1 MTAFVPPVAWS
12 RAPTARPV
20 ARALLTT
27 ALDRM
32 DPDEREWTRK
42 IESRRREL
50 LEDRAVTEP
59 VFDPGAPGPKGD
71 LGVLYEPV
79 PVEVASLLM
88 SLPTLWCVLLMR
100 LVRELVPSSCLE
112 LGTAFG
118 ISGAYQAAAL
128 ELNGGG
134 SLTTLE
140 GARDWADIAEQGFS
154 ELGLGRVETL
164 VGPIEETFAAAA
176 RSGPFDYAF
185 VDAEHS
191 EQAIRSYFHLM
202 APHLS
207 PGAVVVFDD
216 IDWSEGTWRS
226 WQAIRRHERIARSA
240 SLGRMGVAIIRAA

>member
-1 MTAFVPPVAWS
+1 MTALAPPVAWS

-27 ALDRM
+27 ALERM
-32 DPDEREWTRK
+32 DPAEREWARK

-50 LEDRAVTEP
+50 LSDREVTEP
-59 VFDPGAPGPKGD
+59 VFDPGAPGPRGD

-88 SLPTLWCVLLMR
+88 SLPALWCALLMR
-100 LVRELVPSSCLE
+100 LVRELRPRTCLE

-128 ELNGGG
+128 ELNGAG

-140 GARDWADIAEQGFS
+140 GAREWADIAEQGFD
-154 ELGLGRVETL
+154 ELGLARVETR
-164 VGPIEETFAAAA
+164 VGPIEQTFAEAA
-176 RSGPFDYAF
+176 RSGPFDYVFA
-185 VDAEHS
+185 DAEHS
-191 EQAIRSYFHLM
+191 EQAIQSYFHLM

-207 PGAVVVFDD
+207 HGAVVLFDD
-216 IDWSEGTWRS
+216 IDWSEGTWRA
-226 WQAIRRHERIARSA
+226 WQAIRRHERVARSA